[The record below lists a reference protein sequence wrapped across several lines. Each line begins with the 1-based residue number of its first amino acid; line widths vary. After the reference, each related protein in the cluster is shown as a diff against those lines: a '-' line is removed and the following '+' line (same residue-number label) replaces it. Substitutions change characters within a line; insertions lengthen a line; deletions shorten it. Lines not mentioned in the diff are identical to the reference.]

1 MIRLI
6 LLSLFHLFTSLPFY
20 SFLTM
25 TFLTFMFADWGS
37 SPERN
42 IIIWPL
48 GSWMKCV
55 KAVGMP
61 LGRVSFS
68 KA

>member
-1 MIRLI
+1 MMYQIIFRLI
-6 LLSLFHLFTSLPFY
+6 EHTLFH

-25 TFLTFMFADWGS
+25 TFLTFIFAERGS
-37 SPERN
+37 SPDRR
-42 IIIWPL
+42 IIIWPF

-61 LGRVSFS
+61 LGRVSFNS
-68 KA
+68 A